1 MFITWICTR
10 NFCTVGGDQ
19 DLYSLFIRKMQDAPP
34 QEVTIVGDDWEE
46 QREDEGGGAQIFQR
60 VSLWSAEWQDV

>member
-1 MFITWICTR
+1 M
-10 NFCTVGGDQ
+10 GGRSEQ

-46 QREDEGGGAQIFQR
+46 QREDEGGGAPKFFHLIPCDQR
-60 VSLWSAEWQDV
+60 NGKM